1 MLTKQ
6 EVQHI
11 AKLARLGLI
20 PKEIERMRGELS
32 SILDYID
39 QLKKVNISNIRPTSR
54 SVFIENVT
62 REDEVRSTK
71 YEVRRRIIEQTP
83 EMEKGFVK
91 VKSILKHG

>member
-20 PKEIERMRGELS
+20 PKEIEKMREELS

-39 QLKKVNISNIRPTSR
+39 QLKKVNISNIRPTSHPI
-54 SVFIENVT
+54 SIENVT
-62 REDEVRSTK
+62 REDEVRSAK
-71 YEVRRRIIEQTP
+71 SEVRRRIIEQTP
-83 EMEKGFVK
+83 AMEKGFVK
-91 VKSILKHG
+91 VKSIL

>member
-20 PKEIERMRGELS
+20 PKEIEKMREELS

-39 QLKKVNISNIRPTSR
+39 QLKEVNISNVRPTSH

-62 REDEVRSTK
+62 REDEARSVK
-71 YEVRRRIIEQTP
+71 REARRRMIEQIP
-83 EMEKGFVK
+83 EIEKGFVK
-91 VKSILKHG
+91 VKSIL

>member
-11 AKLARLGLI
+11 AKLARLRLI
-20 PKEIERMRGELS
+20 PKEIEKMREELS

-39 QLKKVNISNIRPTSR
+39 QLRKVNISNVKPTTR
-54 SVFIENVT
+54 LVFIENVM
-62 REDEVRSTK
+62 REDEVRSAK
-71 YEVRRRIIEQTP
+71 QEVRRRMIEQTP